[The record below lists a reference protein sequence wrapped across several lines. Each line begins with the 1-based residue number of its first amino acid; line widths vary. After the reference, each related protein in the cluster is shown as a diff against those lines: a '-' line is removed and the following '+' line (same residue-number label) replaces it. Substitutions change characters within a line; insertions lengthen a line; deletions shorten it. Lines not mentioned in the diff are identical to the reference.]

1 MPPVTCIRIKK
12 PVDYTA
18 MLERQRAV
26 HGAVASGDIPSTLFL
41 VEHTPTIT
49 LGRNALTEHVLCDS
63 EGLAHAGVKLIA
75 TDRGGDVT
83 YHGPGQLV
91 AYPVFDLNQW
101 KPSVDWYL
109 RSLEETVIHIL
120 DSYDLKGER
129 ISGYTGVW
137 VDGAKVAAVGIA
149 VKHWISWH
157 GFALNIN
164 PNMEHWRLIIPCGIK
179 NKPVTSLAELL
190 PETPSVD
197 EVAGRCITAFKEV
210 FDCEITE
217 TVLEEQEPS

>member
-1 MPPVTCIRIKK
+1 MPLVTCIRIKE

-18 MLERQRAV
+18 MLEQQRAI

-41 VEHTPTIT
+41 LEHTPTIT
-49 LGRNALTEHVLCDS
+49 LGRNALSEHVLCDS
-63 EGLAHAGVKLIA
+63 EGLAQAGVKLIT

-109 RSLEETVIHIL
+109 RTLEETVIHVL
-120 DSYDLKGER
+120 DSYSLTGER

-137 VDGAKVAAVGIA
+137 VNGAKVAAIGIA
-149 VKHWISWH
+149 VKHWITWH

-164 PNMEHWRLIIPCGIK
+164 PDMEHWRLIIPCGIK
-179 NKPVTSLAELL
+179 NKPVTSLARLL
-190 PETPSVD
+190 PETPSID
-197 EVAGRCITAFKEV
+197 EVAGRCVAAFREV

-217 TVLEEQEPS
+217 IVLEEQKPL